1 MARFTSKGLR
11 EYERYIENIGKST
24 PEIIGK
30 GVYAMADV
38 ITNSIRAEIDSMP
51 SEADRKGLAAYQK
64 KPKEQAPLTESQK
77 KGLQEG
83 LGIAKMQND
92 NGFLH
97 VKVGFDG
104 YNSIKTKKYPN
115 GQPNAMIARAL
126 NSGTSFRPKTA
137 FVDIAVRNARKQ
149 AVDKGI
155 AAINAEI
162 EKIKE

>member
-1 MARFTSKGLR
+1 MAKFTSKGLR
-11 EYERYIENIGKST
+11 EYERYLENIGKST

-30 GVYAMADV
+30 GVYTMADV

-51 SEADRKGLAAYQK
+51 SETDRKGLAAYQK

-137 FVDIAVRNARKQ
+137 FVDIAVRKARKQ